1 MCWFNFLPENLG
13 HFKKMQGAFFLFFSF
28 LCRPFIRLLLLCD
41 WKAIFSPWTLKFW
54 LKQRRVTLMKVI
66 FTLCLYHYIPAGL
79 SEWLQALVCLLN
91 VIFHN
96 FRLNDS
102 INVTSKYRRKT
113 RLKYTRKKILK
124 KKHIYCKVSDF

>member
-1 MCWFNFLPENLG
+1 
-13 HFKKMQGAFFLFFSF
+13 MQGAFFLFFSF
-28 LCRPFIRLLLLCD
+28 LCSPFIRLLLLCD

-54 LKQRRVTLMKVI
+54 LQHWKVTLMKVI

-96 FRLNDS
+96 FHLNDS
-102 INVTSKYRRKT
+102 INVTSKTHFSKYRRKT
-113 RLKYTRKKILK
+113 RLKHTRKQILK
-124 KKHIYCKVSDF
+124 NTATVKFLTFKIRDIGASCKT